1 MQTDERSI
9 WTDCN
14 DCSASCRN
22 GTIRRCGQTDCLAT
36 SRANHVQTNV
46 SVSVR
51 RADGQRES
59 PQIALAIALGIA
71 IGILPK
77 GNLIAVLF
85 VVLLFTLRTNLAAGL
100 LSAAI
105 CSWIGV
111 GLDPISHR
119 VGEAVLTFGPLQG
132 LFAGLYRLPY
142 APWLSFNNTVVM
154 GGLLIGLLQMPLT
167 YFWCRRMFAD
177 RQTPQPERPA
187 VPPPKMKRSSREQ
200 RRYVIGGDGAS

>member
-1 MQTDERSI
+1 MFKRTFQFLYDALT
-9 WTDCN
+9 
-14 DCSASCRN
+14 A
-22 GTIRRCGQTDCLAT
+22 
-36 SRANHVQTNV
+36 
-46 SVSVR
+46 
-51 RADGQRES
+51 QRES

-177 RQTPQPERPA
+177 RQAPQPERPA

-200 RRYVIGGDGAS
+200 RRYVIGGDGASYVAAGLCAAVQSLERPKGQQRPCVCNQERAID